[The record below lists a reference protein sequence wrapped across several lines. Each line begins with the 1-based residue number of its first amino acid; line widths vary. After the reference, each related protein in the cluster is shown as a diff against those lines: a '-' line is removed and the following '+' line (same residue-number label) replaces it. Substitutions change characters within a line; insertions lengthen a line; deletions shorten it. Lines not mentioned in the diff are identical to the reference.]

1 MQTTPT
7 NMWKLVANHQIK
19 FVHGRSHAELEV
31 DVNKRLTANLG
42 KYEIKEVKLD
52 FSQSGAWLAMIHY
65 YEHVR
70 LEQVTDKIAERK
82 NNPQQVSGGTR
93 HIAPS
98 ENTPMSH
105 NAKQKIQIQPDLNSI
120 NNELDKMR
128 PGIPAAKHDV
138 NEQLVEPAT
147 QDIPSEDKPKKTKLP
162 EGYEVA
168 TPNTPILNPEIPVD
182 ERPSIADLITPPSR
196 GDLSQDDIDAE

>member
-1 MQTTPT
+1 
-7 NMWKLVANHQIK
+7 
-19 FVHGRSHAELEV
+19 
-31 DVNKRLTANLG
+31 LTANLG

-120 NNELDKMR
+120 NNELDKMK
-128 PGIPAAKHDV
+128 PGIPAAKH
-138 NEQLVEPAT
+138 ELVEPAT
-147 QDIPSEDKPKKTKLP
+147 QLEDKPKKTKLP

-168 TPNTPILNPEIPVD
+168 TPNTPTLNPETPVD
-182 ERPSIADLITPPSR
+182 ERPSIADLITPPTR